1 METGKKAAGMNRG
14 TIFACISISY
24 FCFFASKASALDGP
38 AASAEKRLAQTAAGA
53 EAAAG
58 ASTSEGMSQQLQT
71 ALDGSGQAPGA
82 VFAGQTGAGKG
93 RKGLL
98 PDRKSGLQNDQPVM
112 IQTYALTP
120 EPPKGPADRD
130 TSKQDQAKKDE
141 ALMGNLKKD
150 AIGGLYGAA
159 GFGMLGL
166 IFGGPVG
173 ALVGALIGFAM
184 MGSII
189 HLANSK

>member
-1 METGKKAAGMNRG
+1 MEIEKKVAGMNRG
-14 TIFACISISY
+14 IAFACVFVFS
-24 FCFFASKASALDGP
+24 FFFFVSKASALDGP
-38 AASAEKRLAQTAAGA
+38 AASAEKRLSQAAAGA

-58 ASTSEGMSQQLQT
+58 APSSEGMSHQLQT
-71 ALDGSGQAPGA
+71 AMDGSRQVPGA
-82 VFAGQTGAGKG
+82 VFAGQAGAGKG

-98 PDRKSGLQNDQPVM
+98 PDQKSGLQNDQPVM

-120 EPPKGPADRD
+120 EPPKGSADRD

-141 ALMGNLKKD
+141 ALMKNLKKD
-150 AIGGLYGAA
+150 AIGGFYGAA

-173 ALVGALIGFAM
+173 ALIGALIGFAV
-184 MGSII
+184 MGAVI
-189 HLANSK
+189 HINNS